1 MFLHMK
7 PSGFWTILLPFLAL
21 LVSLAT
27 ANPLSADAQQHVKR
41 APQVSLISHL
51 YSNNVLSGSIS
62 VQNLA
67 YSKVVTVLWAAGN
80 SWSDSQAI
88 SASYSSS
95 GSNNMETWTFSGTAS
110 GATQFYIRYQVSGQS
125 YYDPGNNVNHQIV
138 GSNPPA
144 STTSSTST
152 TIPTSATTTSTVS
165 RTTSVSIPAPTGTVP
180 PGNLPKIIP
189 DNIPYEAAATPPT
202 GCNNFNGGD
211 SCVGNAAD
219 MAASSERRRWQTPPR
234 GDPAYVPSFQDY
246 SDLVG
251 YADIQY
257 NSARTSAVVTVN
269 AASKTGAKLSFNFGG
284 TVQDSPTFQV
294 SSNLR
299 DALPITVTSSDGKT
313 LVLEPINF
321 FWQHQS
327 LSAAQSSFNNGQKGG
342 IVELFGWPW
351 NDIAKECEFLGK
363 AGYMGVKVWAP
374 NEHVWGS
381 HYYEPDGQFRPWYF
395 VYQPVSYRL
404 HSRMGTRA
412 ELRAMINSCRAAGVR
427 VYADAV
433 INHMSG
439 QGTDV
444 QNHRVGNCQ
453 LYSGHNATDYSP
465 YYTSGNTFL
474 INPFTGTRPTMEYP
488 AVPYGP
494 TDFHCERSLNDW
506 NSGELITRGW
516 LVGLTDLN
524 TEKPYVQDRIATYLA
539 DLLSIGFSGFRVD
552 AAKHIAPKS
561 LAEILA
567 RLKNKMGGSL
577 PGDFIT
583 WLEVI
588 IGGEASLMACSGG
601 EYSWYTNFNNKMSAA
616 GLSNEDIQKVK
627 IWSSDYPKE
636 MPICGSWIIPPS
648 RFAIQ
653 NDDHDQQNDGSSS
666 RDMADKGSVLIK
678 HKDVA
683 AHRGFEVNLFARRDN
698 DWHIKLILSSYM
710 FTSTGGAGFPDGL
723 SDCSLH
729 YTGDQPIAGC
739 KGVPKDTAY
748 VANACGYTMS
758 PGKYTRPHR
767 DISIINAMRAWA
779 GLSATNA
786 NALGIPGCA

>member
-1 MFLHMK
+1 MK
-7 PSGFWTILLPFLAL
+7 LPQLWTVSLSLFGLFLAL
-21 LVSLAT
+21 TYASPA
-27 ANPLSADAQQHVKR
+27 PQHAKR
-41 APQVSLISHL
+41 APQVSLINHS
-51 YSNNVLSGSIS
+51 YSNDVLSGTIN
-62 VQNLA
+62 VQNIA
-67 YSKVVTVLWAAGN
+67 YSKVVEVVWAVGD
-80 SWSDSQAI
+80 SWSDSQIIPAT
-88 SASYSSS
+88 YTSS
-95 GSNNMETWTFSGTAS
+95 GSNNFETWSFSGRAS
-110 GATQFYIRYQVSGQS
+110 GATQFYIRYTVAGQT
-125 YYDPGNNVNHQIV
+125 YYDPGNYQNHQV
-138 GSNPPA
+138 NRPPSNSQPPVV
-144 STTSSTST
+144 TSSTAVVPPPTST
-152 TIPTSATTTSTVS
+152 TA
-165 RTTSVSIPAPTGTVP
+165 PAPPPTGTVA
-180 PGNLPKIIP
+180 PGNLPPIIP
-189 DNIPYEAAATPPT
+189 ANIPYEAPATPPT
-202 GCNNFNGGD
+202 GCNNFNGLD
-211 SCVGNAAD
+211 NCQGNSHE

-234 GDPAYVPSFQDY
+234 GDPAHEESFQDY
-246 SDLVG
+246 SHLVG

-257 NSARTSAVVTVN
+257 NSARNAAVVTVN
-269 AASKTGAKLSFNFGG
+269 AAHKEGATLTYSFNGAE
-284 TVQDSPTFQV
+284 QSSPIFQV
-294 SSNLR
+294 TNSLQT
-299 DALPITVTSSDGKT
+299 ALAITVTSSDGKK

-404 HSRMGTRA
+404 QSRMGTHE
-412 ELRAMINSCRAAGVR
+412 ELRNMINSCRRAGVR

-439 QGTDV
+439 QGTDI
-444 QNHRVGNCQ
+444 QNHRVGNCE
-453 LYSGHNATDYSP
+453 LYSGHNATENSP

-474 INPFTGTRPTMEYP
+474 INPFTGTRPTLEFP
-488 AVPYGP
+488 AVPFGP
-494 TDFHCERSLNDW
+494 TDFHCERSLNSWTD
-506 NSGELITRGW
+506 GIVVTKGW

-524 TEKPYVQDRIATYLA
+524 TSKPYVQDRIATYLT

-552 AAKHIAPKS
+552 AAKHIGPQDMAQ
-561 LAEILA
+561 ILA

-577 PGDFIT
+577 PDDFIT
-583 WLEVI
+583 WMEVI
-588 IGGEASLMACSGG
+588 IGGEAALMACSGG
-601 EYSWYTNFNNKMSAA
+601 EWSWYTNFDNKMRAA

-636 MPICGSWIIPPS
+636 MPICGHWILPPS

-678 HKDVA
+678 EKNVA
-683 AHRGFEVNLFARRDN
+683 AHRNFEVNLFARRDN

-710 FTSTGGAGFPDGL
+710 FMPNGGSGFPDGL

-729 YTGDQPIAGC
+729 YTGNQNINGC

-748 VANACGYTMS
+748 VANACGYTMQ

-767 DISIINAMRAWA
+767 DISIINAMRGWV
-779 GLSATNA
+779 GLGPTNA
-786 NALGIPGCA
+786 NALGIPGCQ